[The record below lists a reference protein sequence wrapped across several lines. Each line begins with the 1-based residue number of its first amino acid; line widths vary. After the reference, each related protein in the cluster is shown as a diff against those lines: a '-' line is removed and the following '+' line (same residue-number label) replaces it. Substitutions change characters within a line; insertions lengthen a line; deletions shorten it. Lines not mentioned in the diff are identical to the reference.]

1 MEREKGEADK
11 AKARHLRR
19 NGWRVVRVR
28 EAPLKKLSKWNVVIP
43 NNADAHEAAL
53 LVLEH
58 LQMVLDLD
66 IPRMDE
72 RRAASGPLRAA
83 EAEAYIEKLLRE
95 KEAAGEE

>member
-1 MEREKGEADK
+1 MYRNTGLYK
-11 AKARHLRR
+11 AVEFYKTGRS
-19 NGWRVVRVR
+19 GSSIRVR
-28 EAPLKKLSKWNVVIP
+28 EAPLKKLSKWNVVVP
-43 NNADAHEAAL
+43 FNADAHEAAL

-58 LQMVLDLD
+58 LQAVLDLD